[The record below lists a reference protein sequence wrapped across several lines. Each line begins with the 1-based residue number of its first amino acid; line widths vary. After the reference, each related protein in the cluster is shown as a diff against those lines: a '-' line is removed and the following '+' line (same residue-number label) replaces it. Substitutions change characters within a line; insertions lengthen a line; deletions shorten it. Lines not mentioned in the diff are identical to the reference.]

1 MNKPLFTNVVTVNQ
15 KKEVVETFLGD
26 LKNILKWND
35 EIAVVAEVEEGF
47 KIERV
52 SQSLND
58 SELVKVEHKDNKIYY
73 HSKGNRLNYDVIF
86 ECTSL
91 GDKTELSETVYLPEN
106 VDSHLPISIL
116 KPIVKHAFGSK
127 LYILAKTLETV

>member
-35 EIAVVAEVEEGF
+35 EIAVVAEVEDGF

-86 ECTSL
+86 ECTSI
-91 GDKTELSETVYLPEN
+91 KFY
-106 VDSHLPISIL
+106 
-116 KPIVKHAFGSK
+116 
-127 LYILAKTLETV
+127 